1 MASSTESDPLLE
13 YSPKAQEIIR
23 CANQFLAI
31 GGYNGFSYADI
42 AESVGVRK
50 ASIHHHFP
58 TKEVLVKVT
67 VSLHRK
73 VMKRGLQ
80 SLDSLVADPF
90 ERLLAYARYWAEC
103 IEKSNPPICI
113 AALLASELPA
123 VPHEVADEVRAHFND
138 LQSWVTAVMTEGQA
152 AGAMTLLDSPST
164 DAAAFV
170 ASTHGAMLAARVAGD
185 PSLFWAIASQA
196 ANRLRAP

>member
-1 MASSTESDPLLE
+1 MANAIESDPFLQ

-67 VSLHRK
+67 VSLHRDA
-73 VMKRGLQ
+73 MKRGLQ
-80 SLDSLVADPF
+80 SLDAHVADPF
-90 ERLLAYARYWAEC
+90 ERLLAYGRYWAEC

-123 VPHEVADEVRAHFND
+123 VPNEVADEVRGHFDD

-152 AGAMTLLDSPST
+152 AGVMTLLGTPSA
-164 DAAAFV
+164 DAATFV

-185 PSLFWAIASQA
+185 PPLFWTIASQA
-196 ANRLRAP
+196 ANRLRA

>member
-1 MASSTESDPLLE
+1 MANSSESDPLLE

-23 CANQFLAI
+23 CASHFLAI

-67 VSLHRK
+67 VSLHRGATR
-73 VMKRGLQ
+73 RGLQ
-80 SLDSLVADPF
+80 SLDSLVPDPF
-90 ERLLAYARYWAEC
+90 DRLLAYARYWAEC

-123 VPHEVADEVRAHFND
+123 IPSEVADEVKGHFED
-138 LQSWVTAVMTEGQA
+138 LQSWMASVMRQGQA
-152 AGAMTLLDSPST
+152 AGVMTLRSAPSAE
-164 DAAAFV
+164 AAGLV

-185 PSLFWAIASQA
+185 PSLFWTIASQA
-196 ANRLRAP
+196 ANRLRSQ